1 MPANAYPFS
10 GQFSGTTVIALSVH
24 QHAQLKAKR
33 MTTYTNSQS
42 LATTTIVAA
51 IADTLRSL
59 DGTTIHYDPDAM
71 GPTEGAFSS
80 IESLGLHS
88 ETLEFMRQR
97 FPCGLFR
104 HQHEA
109 ISEVMADHN
118 TVVATRTSS
127 GKSLIY
133 SLPVLDTLCRDS
145 SASSL
150 FLYPQKAL
158 ANDQLLK
165 LSEFG
170 SAIPTVARLIKQRPC
185 LVSRYDGAT
194 PSDLRSRVRDEAQII
209 LTNPDMLHYSMLQY
223 HDRHWGRFFRNLKH
237 VVIDECHEYRGIF
250 GTNVAHI
257 LRRLRQICDLHGAN
271 PTFIATSATIHEPQ
285 THMER
290 LTGVDFKCV
299 GPERD
304 GSRQGIRKFW
314 MASGEEHFY
323 DYGRKLAF
331 KLAEEGLTV
340 LAFCPGRVAA
350 ERMMARLLSNH
361 ENELPFVR
369 VYRAG
374 LSALEREDIEAGLR
388 DKSVRLVFSTSALEL
403 GIDIGEVDA
412 VVCIGLPNSMMSL
425 WQRAGR
431 AARAGKDG
439 GVVLIPGETP
449 IDTYYASH
457 PEELFAKDNEPL
469 VLSTS
474 NRRVVCQHYAC
485 ATSEVG
491 GDEDSLD
498 TVILGEEVAAVKQAR
513 AEGKMDLDVFYRAD
527 PHMHVNIRSIG
538 EGNYKLVCGKDD
550 DPIGEIDEF
559 HLLREAYRNAI
570 YRHGGKAY
578 RVKDVIRG
586 KRKVILERE
595 YSWNETRAFIN
606 KKIKL
611 KRRHKIA
618 DFDDLMLA
626 TVDINVTEFLVNVTE
641 KDRGGHVVKTWN
653 GNMGMPTHTLP
664 TEATLI
670 QLRKPC
676 WTDLVDELGPQPAR
690 MALQSCERL
699 LWGLFPAVSGPC
711 DKQDFSSASEINGDG
726 TASIYLYDMVYD
738 GVGLTTVAFDRMSEL
753 VNKASERL
761 DECEC
766 DTDAGCFSC
775 IAHPHT
781 NEVASKQATSR
792 VLNSLSDA
800 LTGKCRLSESQSEM
814 DLPEEP
820 KTIPCSACESPVKV
834 GDRFC
839 SNCGEKM
846 SV

>member
-1 MPANAYPFS
+1 MK
-10 GQFSGTTVIALSVH
+10 TT
-24 QHAQLKAKR
+24 
-33 MTTYTNSQS
+33 S
-42 LATTTIVAA
+42 LAFAA
-51 IADTLRSL
+51 TNASIISRIESVLLSL
-59 DGTTIHYDPDAM
+59 DGTSVHYDPSPL
-71 GPTEGAFSS
+71 GPTDGNFRPVNK
-80 IESLGLHS
+80 LGLQP
-88 ETLEFMRQR
+88 ETLEFVENR
-97 FPCGLFR
+97 FPGGLFR
-104 HQHEA
+104 HQFQA
-109 ISEVMADHN
+109 ISEILAGRN

-133 SLPVLDTLCRDS
+133 SLPVLDTMCQDTDA
-145 SASSL
+145 SAL

-165 LSEFG
+165 LQEFG
-170 SAIPTVARLIKQRPC
+170 MSVPSIARLMARHPF

-194 PSDLRSRVRDEAQII
+194 PSELRGNVRDEAQII

-223 HDRHWGRFFRNLKH
+223 HDRHWGRFFGNLKH

-257 LRRLRQICDLHGAN
+257 LRRLRQICHMHGAD

-285 THMER
+285 SHMEK
-290 LTGVDFKCV
+290 LTGVDFSCV
-299 GPERD
+299 GPEQD
-304 GSRQGIRKFW
+304 GSRQGLRKFW
-314 MASGEEHFY
+314 MASSGEHFY

-331 KLAEEGLTV
+331 KLAEAGLTV
-340 LAFCPGRVAA
+340 LAFCPGRIAA

-361 ENELPFVR
+361 ETELPFVR

-374 LSALEREDIEAGLR
+374 LSSSEREEIEAGLR

-439 GVVLIPGETP
+439 GVVLIPGDTP
-449 IDTYYASH
+449 IDKYYADH

-474 NRRVVCQHYAC
+474 NKRVVCQHYAC
-485 ATSEVG
+485 ATAEVG
-491 GDEDSLD
+491 GDEDLLIGE
-498 TVILGEEVAAVKQAR
+498 ILGEDVASVKQAR
-513 AEGKMDLDVFYRAD
+513 EAGKLDLDVFYRAD

-538 EGNYKLVCGKDD
+538 EGNYKLVCGRDD
-550 DPIGEIDEF
+550 EAIGEIDEF
-559 HLLREAYRNAI
+559 HLLREAYRNAV

-586 KRKVILERE
+586 KRLVLLERE
-595 YSWNETRAFIN
+595 FSWNETRAYIN

-618 DFDDLMLA
+618 DYGNLMLA
-626 TVDINVTEFLVNVTE
+626 TADINVTEFLVNVTE
-641 KDRGGHVVKTWN
+641 RDRSGNVIKTWN

-670 QLRKPC
+670 QLRKAM
-676 WTDLVDELGPQPAR
+676 WSELYAEIGQQAAR

-699 LWGLFPAVSGPC
+699 LWGLFPVVSGPC
-711 DKQDFSSASEINGDG
+711 DKQDFSSASEVNTDG
-726 TASIYLYDMVYD
+726 TASIFLYDMVYD
-738 GVGLTTVAFDRMSEL
+738 GVGLTTVAFDRMHDL
-753 VNKASERL
+753 VEKANERL
-761 DECEC
+761 RDCEC
-766 DTDAGCFSC
+766 STDSGCFSC
-775 IAHPHT
+775 IAHPHA
-781 NEVASKQATSR
+781 NEVASKLATAK
-792 VLNSLSDA
+792 VLECLGEA
-800 LTGKCRLSESQSEM
+800 LRRECTLSESQAEAEM
-814 DLPEEP
+814 LDEP
-820 KTIPCSACESPVKV
+820 STITCSACSTPMKP
-834 GDRFC
+834 DARFC
-839 SNCGEKM
+839 SNCGEKN
-846 SV
+846 SNALG

>member
-1 MPANAYPFS
+1 M
-10 GQFSGTTVIALSVH
+10 TVQVA
-24 QHAQLKAKR
+24 
-33 MTTYTNSQS
+33 T
-42 LATTTIVAA
+42 LATETIIDRICAA
-51 IADTLRSL
+51 IMSL
-59 DGTTIHYDPDAM
+59 DGTTVHHDPAPD
-71 GPTEGAFSS
+71 GPKSGIFSS
-80 IESLGLHS
+80 TESLGLHP
-88 ETLEFMRQR
+88 ETSAMVEQY
-97 FPCGLFR
+97 FPNGLFR
-104 HQHEA
+104 HQQEA
-109 ISEVMADHN
+109 IRQILQGQN

-127 GKSLIY
+127 GKSLIF
-133 SLPVLDTLCRDS
+133 SLPVLDKLCHD
-145 SASSL
+145 ADATSL

-165 LSEFG
+165 VREFG
-170 SAIPTVARLIKQRPC
+170 AAIPSVASLIGKRPHF
-185 LVSRYDGAT
+185 VSRYDGAT
-194 PSDLRSRVRDEAQII
+194 PTDIRGRAREEAQII

-223 HDRHWGRFFRNLKH
+223 HDRHWARFFGNLRH
-237 VVIDECHEYRGIF
+237 IVIDECHEYRGIF
-250 GTNVAHI
+250 GANVAHI
-257 LRRLRQICDLHGAN
+257 LRRLRQVCRLHGSD
-271 PTFIATSATIHEPQ
+271 PTIIATSATIREPQ

-290 LTGVDFKCV
+290 LTGVDFTCV
-299 GPERD
+299 SADRD
-304 GSRQGIRKFW
+304 GSRQGVRKFW

-340 LAFCPGRVAA
+340 LAFCPGRMAA

-374 LSALEREDIEAGLR
+374 LSPTEREEIEDGLR

-439 GVVLIPGETP
+439 GVVLIPGDTP
-449 IDTYYASH
+449 IDTYYANH
-457 PEELFAKDNEPL
+457 PDELFAKDNESL
-469 VLSTS
+469 VLSTT

-485 ATSEVG
+485 ATAEVG

-498 TVILGEEVAAVKQAR
+498 TEVLGDEMAAVKQAR
-513 AEGKMDLDVFYRAD
+513 SEGKMDLEVFYRAE
-527 PHMHVNIRSIG
+527 PHMQVNIRSIG
-538 EGNYKLVCGKDD
+538 EGNYKLVYGKDD
-550 DPIGEIDEF
+550 EAIGEIDEF

-618 DFDDLMLA
+618 DYENVMLA

-641 KDRGGHVVKTWN
+641 KDRSGKVVNSWN

-670 QLRKPC
+670 RLRRPL
-676 WTDLVDELGPQPAR
+676 WEELVAELGQLDAR
-690 MALQSCERL
+690 SALHSCERL
-699 LWGLFPAVSGPC
+699 LWGLFPTVSGPC
-711 DKQDFSSASEINGDG
+711 DKQDFSSASEVDADG

-738 GVGLTTVAFDRMSEL
+738 GVGLTVLAFDRMSEL
-753 VNKASERL
+753 MDKAIERL
-761 DECEC
+761 QECGC
-766 DTDAGCFSC
+766 ASDAGCFRC
-775 IAHPHT
+775 IANPLS
-781 NEVASKQATSR
+781 NETASKQATMR
-792 VLNSLSDA
+792 VLASLRDELAGVCKITQIDDDSLA
-800 LTGKCRLSESQSEM
+800 SES
-814 DLPEEP
+814 P
-820 KTIPCSACESPVKV
+820 TTNPCPTCATPVKV

-839 SNCGEKM
+839 SNCGEKQLA
-846 SV
+846 

>member
-1 MPANAYPFS
+1 MSAN
-10 GQFSGTTVIALSVH
+10 I
-24 QHAQLKAKR
+24 
-33 MTTYTNSQS
+33 NSQTLGS
-42 LATTTIVAA
+42 TSIVGS
-51 IADTLRSL
+51 IDETLRSL
-59 DGTTIHYDPDAM
+59 NGTTIHYDPDAI
-71 GPTEGAFSS
+71 GPTEGNFGS
-80 IESLGLHS
+80 IESLGLHP
-88 ETLEFMRQR
+88 ETFAFVKKR
-97 FPCGLFR
+97 FPRGLFR

-109 ISEVMADHN
+109 ISEVMAGHN

-133 SLPVLDTLCRDS
+133 SLPVLDTLCR
-145 SASSL
+145 APNATSL

-165 LSEFG
+165 LREFG
-170 SAIPTVARLIKQRPC
+170 SSIPSISELIKQRPNII
-185 LVSRYDGAT
+185 SRYDRAT
-194 PSDLRSRVRDEAQII
+194 PNENKVSIRQEAQIV
-209 LTNPDMLHYSMLQY
+209 LTNPDMLHYAMLQY
-223 HDRHWGRFFRNLKH
+223 HDSHWARFFGNLRH

-257 LRRLRQICDLHGAN
+257 LRRLRQICHIHGSD
-271 PTFIATSATIHEPQ
+271 PTFVATSATIHEPQ
-285 THMER
+285 SHMER
-290 LTGVDFKCV
+290 LTGVNFKCV
-299 GPERD
+299 GSDRD
-304 GSRQGIRKFW
+304 GSRQGVRKFW
-314 MASGEEHFY
+314 MASGQEHFY

-331 KLAEEGLTV
+331 QLAEKGLTV

-374 LSALEREDIEAGLR
+374 LSAKEREEIESGLR
-388 DKSVRLVFSTSALEL
+388 DKSVRLVLSTSALEL

-449 IDTYYASH
+449 IDMYYASH

-474 NRRVVCQHYAC
+474 NRRVVCQHFAC
-485 ATSEVG
+485 ATAEVG
-491 GDEDSLD
+491 GDEDSLN
-498 TVILGEEVAAVKQAR
+498 TEILGEEVASIKKAR
-513 AEGKMDLDVFYRAD
+513 SEDKMDLDVFYRAD
-527 PHMHVNIRSIG
+527 PHMQVNIRSIG
-538 EGNYKLVCGKDD
+538 EGNYNLVYGMNDEV
-550 DPIGEIDEF
+550 IGDIDEF

-578 RVKDVIRG
+578 RVRDVIRG
-586 KRKVILERE
+586 MRKVILERE

-611 KRRHKIA
+611 KRRHRIA
-618 DFDDLMLA
+618 DFENVMLA

-641 KDRGGHVVKTWN
+641 KDRSGKVVKIWN

-664 TEATLI
+664 TEATVL
-670 QLRKPC
+670 QLRRPL
-676 WTDLVDELGPQPAR
+676 WNDLVDELGLQPAR

-711 DKQDFSSASEINGDG
+711 DKQDFSSASEANGDG
-726 TASIYLYDMVYD
+726 SASIYLYDMVYD

-761 DECEC
+761 HECEC

-775 IAHPHT
+775 IAHPHS
-781 NEVASKQATSR
+781 NEVASKTATSR
-792 VLNSLSDA
+792 VLSSLRNA
-800 LTGKCRLSESQSEM
+800 LAGECRLSESQSES
-814 DLPEEP
+814 EP
-820 KTIPCSACESPVKV
+820 VEVEQTKPCPACGTSVKV
-834 GDRFC
+834 SDRFC
-839 SNCGEKM
+839 SDCGEKIPQ
-846 SV
+846 

>member
-1 MPANAYPFS
+1 MTAN
-10 GQFSGTTVIALSVH
+10 VH
-24 QHAQLKAKR
+24 
-33 MTTYTNSQS
+33 SQTLGS
-42 LATTTIVAA
+42 TSIVGS
-51 IADTLRSL
+51 IDDTLRSL
-59 DGTTIHYDPDAM
+59 DGTTIHYDPDAI
-71 GPTEGAFSS
+71 GSTNGNFSS
-80 IESLGLHS
+80 IESLRLHS
-88 ETLEFMRQR
+88 ETLAFVRKR
-97 FPCGLFR
+97 FPSGLFR
-104 HQHEA
+104 HQQEA

-133 SLPVLDTLCRDS
+133 SLPVLDKLCRDPN
-145 SASSL
+145 ASSL

-165 LSEFG
+165 LREFG
-170 SAIPTVARLIKQRPC
+170 SAIPSVAGLIKKRPNF
-185 LVSRYDGAT
+185 VSRYDGAT
-194 PSDLRSRVRDEAQII
+194 PSETRGLIRDEAQII

-223 HDRHWGRFFRNLKH
+223 HDRHWARFFGNLRH
-237 VVIDECHEYRGIF
+237 VVVDECHEYRGIF

-257 LRRLRQICDLHGAN
+257 LRRLRQICHIHGSD
-271 PTFIATSATIHEPQ
+271 PTFVATSATIHEPQ
-285 THMER
+285 SHMER

-299 GPERD
+299 GSDRD

-331 KLAEEGLTV
+331 KLAEKGLTV

-374 LSALEREDIEAGLR
+374 LSAREREEIESGLR

-474 NRRVVCQHYAC
+474 NRRVVCQHFAC
-485 ATSEVG
+485 ATAEVG
-491 GDEDSLD
+491 GDEDSLN
-498 TVILGEEVAAVKQAR
+498 TVILGEEVASIKQAR
-513 AEGKMDLDVFYRAD
+513 ADGKMDLDVFYRAD

-550 DPIGEIDEF
+550 EAIGEIDEF

-595 YSWNETRAFIN
+595 FSWNETRAFIN

-618 DFDDLMLA
+618 DFDTLMLA

-641 KDRGGHVVKTWN
+641 KDRSGQVVKAWN

-664 TEATLI
+664 TEATVL
-670 QLRKPC
+670 QLRKPL
-676 WTDLVDELGPQPAR
+676 WNDLVDELGSQPAR

-726 TASIYLYDMVYD
+726 SASIYLYDMVYD
-738 GVGLTTVAFDRMSEL
+738 GVGLTTVAFERMSEL
-753 VNKASERL
+753 VIKASERL
-761 DECEC
+761 HECEC

-775 IAHPHT
+775 IAHPHA
-781 NEVASKQATSR
+781 NEVASKTATSR
-792 VLNSLSDA
+792 VLNSLRTA
-800 LTGKCRLSESQSEM
+800 LAGECKLSQSQNESE
-814 DLPEEP
+814 LVEEAQT
-820 KTIPCSACESPVKV
+820 KPCPACESPVKI

-839 SNCGEKM
+839 SNCGEKTLA
-846 SV
+846 